1 MPLTVARRG
10 LSGWVSSVASMTK
23 RKPPRRAGRAAAA
36 EAAGYHL
43 HAGGAV
49 PAYNALGRELLFRYC
64 ARPPFALERLS
75 VLPDG
80 RVAYRIK
87 KPWRPGQTHR
97 LMTPLEFL
105 ARLAAIVF
113 R

>member
-1 MPLTVARRG
+1 
-10 LSGWVSSVASMTK
+10 MTK